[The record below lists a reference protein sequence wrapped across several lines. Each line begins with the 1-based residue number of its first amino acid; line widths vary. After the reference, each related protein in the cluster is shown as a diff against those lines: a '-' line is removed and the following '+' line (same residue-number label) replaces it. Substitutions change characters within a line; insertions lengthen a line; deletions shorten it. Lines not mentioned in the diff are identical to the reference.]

1 MTSLKFNGDI
11 TLEEIFDQHKLV
23 IYDKIVESIFK
34 NYKNKKINEI
44 NVINITINDFEYSI
58 TLTRSKFINCLEN
71 AISAYEKIEQYEKCK
86 ECLDVITEIKNSK
99 RHHKIEKNM
108 Y

>member
-34 NYKNKKINEI
+34 NYKNKKVNEI

-86 ECLDVITEIKNSK
+86 ECLEVVNEIKNCK
-99 RHHKIEKNM
+99 FKQTIK
-108 Y
+108 